1 MGGAGAAS
9 HAVSEAGRPTSQG
22 RTPGDAIVSLGGL
35 WSCVLVHWVVVA
47 RNWDVYVCGCEDVM
61 VEVDVSWK
69 ALC

>member
-35 WSCVLVHWVVVA
+35 WYCVLVHWVVVA
-47 RNWDVYVCGCEDVM
+47 RNWMYVCEDVM
-61 VEVDVSWK
+61 VEVDVSRK